1 MSKKLMYPQSVFAEM
16 TRFENPEG
24 GWHLDKNG
32 LCYLVRNK
40 TRIEFGHSDQ
50 LIGTVIMTNPG
61 SYGLDKVKGWE
72 EFRKGE
78 GKGKQLTGYGKPD
91 PTMQNI
97 IMVVQETFKRAGKGM
112 PEGYI
117 NIFNLS
123 SIVCPKGETTVEY
136 HKKLK
141 ELISGDKSAENLL
154 ECTEVKEN
162 LKPILEN
169 SPFVILGFLQDAFKN
184 KAIAV
189 KEFSMLYPRKSIMA
203 LDKRHWPSHPYRW
216 KIDKELAEKAITSLI
231 ETI

>member
-1 MSKKLMYPQSVFAEM
+1 MSKKLMYPQTVLAEM
-16 TRFENPEG
+16 TRFENPAG

-78 GKGKQLTGYGKPD
+78 GEGKQLTGYGKPD

-97 IMVVQETFKRAGKGM
+97 IMVVQEAFKRAGKRM

-117 NIFNLS
+117 NILNLS
-123 SIVCPKGETTVEY
+123 SIVCPKGEEAVDY
-136 HKKLK
+136 HEKFKV
-141 ELISGDKSAENLL
+141 LISGVKYADNLL

-162 LKPILEN
+162 LKAVFEN

-184 KAIAV
+184 RAIAV
-189 KEFSMLYPRKSIMA
+189 KEFSTGYPRKSIMA
-203 LDKRHWPSHPYRW
+203 LDKSNWPSHPYRW
-216 KIDKELAEKAITSLI
+216 KIDKELAAKAITGLI
-231 ETI
+231 EAI